1 MNISIKEIDMQ
12 IWTNLQLNNK
22 IQINIYI
29 NVGIDKDKN
38 NNIDIGIQKL
48 NKLCMQ
54 TI

>member
-29 NVGIDKDKN
+29 NVSIDKDKN
-38 NNIDIGIQKL
+38 KNLDIEIQKI
-48 NKLCMQ
+48 K
-54 TI
+54 